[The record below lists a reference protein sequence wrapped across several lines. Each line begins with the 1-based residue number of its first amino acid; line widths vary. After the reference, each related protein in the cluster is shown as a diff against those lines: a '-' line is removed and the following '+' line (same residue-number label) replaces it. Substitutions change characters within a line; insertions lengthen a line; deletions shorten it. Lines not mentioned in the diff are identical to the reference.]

1 MKILL
6 TLLFGAISL
15 FVAPGN
21 AIAQEQYGKT
31 LNLGLGV
38 GGHSGYSR
46 YATHSFPV
54 VNINYEFDV
63 AKNFTL
69 APTLSLFT
77 YSDSYYY
84 SNDNYTYRETVI
96 PVGLKGSYYFDD
108 LLEANDS
115 WDFYAAASLGFAIV
129 NSRWDEG
136 YDGDK
141 HYFHRG
147 NQVFLDI
154 HVAAE
159 YHFNDKIGAYLD
171 VSSGFSTI
179 GIAFHQSR

>member
-1 MKILL
+1 MKTQL
-6 TLLFGAISL
+6 TFLFIACCL
-15 FVAPGN
+15 CLA
-21 AIAQEQYGKT
+21 ATDAAAQERYGKS

-46 YATHSFPV
+46 YAAHSVPV

-69 APTLSLFT
+69 APTLSIFT
-77 YSDSYYY
+77 YSDSYYW
-84 SNDNYTYRETVI
+84 SNDNYTYSETVI
-96 PVGLKGSYYFDD
+96 PVGVKGSYYFDD

-115 WDFYAAASLGFAIV
+115 WDFYAAGSIGFAIV
-129 NSRWDEG
+129 NSRWDDG

-147 NQVFLDI
+147 NSVFLDI

-159 YHFNDKIGAYLD
+159 YHFTNKIGAYLD
-171 VSSGFSTI
+171 ISSGFSTI
-179 GIAFHQSR
+179 GIAFHQ